1 MSMLISGR
9 DQCSTLVVGLSPAA
23 AAGAGWAAW
32 TWRDMCWRAWA
43 MVAHSAAVTKLQ
55 PGALQGIGSGTGGAI
70 LQGTSEIIKPGLL
83 REQMQELAIG
93 T

>member
-1 MSMLISGR
+1 
-9 DQCSTLVVGLSPAA
+9 
-23 AAGAGWAAW
+23 
-32 TWRDMCWRAWA
+32 

-83 REQMQELAIG
+83 REQMQELTIG